1 MCENEATE
9 DEDEVDAEVDAEAEA
24 EAEAEN
30 EDDESE
36 KDVEQLGD
44 AEDLPPLVSAKNE
57 DDELTSAT
65 VAAVRAGANE
75 ISYLFLC
82 KRVLRFLRRRFEHF
96 YDTPAAVAA
105 TRDTLMPLLYSPNP
119 TTATLAA
126 VALRGLANAAPRR
139 YRARLA
145 RALAVPVYKALL
157 AAPLT
162 STMLVGALADCLDR
176 CCTVSQ
182 RAAYEMFA
190 VGSPVAVPLPSASA
204 VVATEN
210 DKKYRDDSVPSDDD
224 NDCADASPD
233 DDASSVCDGK
243 KQRSNCKS
251 CAFDDFAVDLLPD
264 SFDDCAEI
272 KLLRLAERA
281 LRTMPCTESS
291 YSDMIVSLVGASA
304 VAMENRRYESF
315 VITNLIQERCISRH
329 YAVSRLAALSF
340 AIAPLAG
347 LVCTAMLGDTTACIV
362 HEDDAEAAG
371 AKSKA
376 AAAADASARAK
387 RDSYVTKADNKRRLQ
402 QVLEISY
409 SLMNMLGISNT
420 FTGLKLPFEKP
431 EWNYAFLFEDFNSA
445 LWENTEHVMD
455 AWREACSAAAAAV
468 RASVAPGVAAQ
479 IAEVRK
485 REEANLR
492 TSNKAFTAYVN
503 TLAVEDAPLLVDLLA
518 QALAASLSADVMAA
532 SVMSLLPLLPVV
544 PVKYFG
550 TQVYP

>member
-1 MCENEATE
+1 M
-9 DEDEVDAEVDAEAEA
+9 
-24 EAEAEN
+24 
-30 EDDESE
+30 
-36 KDVEQLGD
+36 
-44 AEDLPPLVSAKNE
+44 
-57 DDELTSAT
+57 
-65 VAAVRAGANE
+65 
-75 ISYLFLC
+75 
-82 KRVLRFLRRRFEHF
+82 
-96 YDTPAAVAA
+96 
-105 TRDTLMPLLYSPNP
+105 
-119 TTATLAA
+119 
-126 VALRGLANAAPRR
+126 
-139 YRARLA
+139 
-145 RALAVPVYKALL
+145 
-157 AAPLT
+157 
-162 STMLVGALADCLDR
+162 
-176 CCTVSQ
+176 
-182 RAAYEMFA
+182 
-190 VGSPVAVPLPSASA
+190 
-204 VVATEN
+204 
-210 DKKYRDDSVPSDDD
+210 KYRR
-224 NDCADASPD
+224 
-233 DDASSVCDGK
+233 G
-243 KQRSNCKS
+243 
-251 CAFDDFAVDLLPD
+251 
-264 SFDDCAEI
+264 
-272 KLLRLAERA
+272 
-281 LRTMPCTESS
+281 
-291 YSDMIVSLVGASA
+291 
-304 VAMENRRYESF
+304 ESF
-315 VITNLIQERCISRH
+315 VIMDLVQDQCISRH
-329 YAVSRLAALSF
+329 YAVSRLTALSF
-340 AIAPLAG
+340 VIAPLAG

-371 AKSKA
+371 TKAMAKA